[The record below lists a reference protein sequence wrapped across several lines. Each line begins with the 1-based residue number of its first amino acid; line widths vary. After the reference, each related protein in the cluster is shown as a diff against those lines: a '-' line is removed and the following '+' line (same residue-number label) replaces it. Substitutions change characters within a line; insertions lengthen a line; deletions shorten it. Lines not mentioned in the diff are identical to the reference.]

1 MTKLQKVIKVGNSLA
16 VTIPK
21 EMLAQVHYKVGQEV
35 VLESDNALGVLVV
48 KPKSLMNNKMANPE
62 FKDWLDEFT
71 EKNAKLLR
79 KLANI

>member
-1 MTKLQKVIKVGNSLA
+1 MTKLQKIIKVGNSLA

-21 EMLAQVHYKVGQEV
+21 DMLAQVHYKAGQLV
-35 VLESDNALGVLVV
+35 VLESDNELGILLV
-48 KPKSLMNNKMANPE
+48 KPRSLMKNKMANPE

-71 EKNAKLLR
+71 EKNAKLLK

>member
-21 EMLAQVHYKVGQEV
+21 EMLAQVHYKAGQMV
-35 VLESDNALGVLVV
+35 VIESDNGLGVLVV
-48 KPKSLMNNKMANPE
+48 KPKSLMKNKMANPE

-71 EKNAKLLR
+71 AKNAKLLK

>member
-1 MTKLQKVIKVGNSLA
+1 MTKIQKIIKVGNSLA

-21 EMLAQVHYKVGQEV
+21 EMLARVHYKAGQEV
-35 VLESDNALGVLVV
+35 VLESDNELGVLVV